1 MSQNNKILIFD
12 TTLRDGEQSAGIG
25 LTKSEKIEIAHQLKD
40 LNVDIIEAEFPASS
54 PGDFESVKEI
64 SKEIKGPK
72 IAALARCVPSDV
84 DAAWEAI
91 KNAENPRIHVFVNS
105 SDIQIINQLKKNR
118 EEVLDMAVYCVEQAK
133 KYCDDVEFSP
143 MDASRT
149 DMNFL
154 YQLIEATIKAGA
166 TTINIPDTVGYTMPW
181 EFKQRIEDIINN
193 VPGMNDVITS
203 VHCHNDLGLSVAN
216 SLAAITAGA
225 RQIEGCINGLGERAG
240 NAALEEVI
248 MAINT
253 REDLLN
259 VSTDINTKQIYKTSR
274 LVSDI
279 TGFPVQPNKAIVG
292 ANAFRHASGI
302 HQDGVIKSRSTF
314 EIMDPES
321 IGLTGN
327 SLVLSKLS
335 GRAGLKSRLEDLG
348 YNLNKEEL
356 DKTFEDFKN
365 LADKKKEVTNQDLEI
380 LMSDQKRSER
390 SENNYELLSVN
401 IESGSDKQPKANVKL
416 KNNSNNK
423 IEEATSS
430 GTGPVDAIYKAIDK
444 LIDIKVNLNEW
455 RIEAVTEGIDAIG
468 DAIVRLEK
476 NDSIVIGRGSDTDV
490 LVSSAKAYI
499 DGLNKLANNK

>member
-1 MSQNNKILIFD
+1 MSNNKILIFD

-25 LTKSEKIEIAHQLKD
+25 LTKSEKLEIAHQLKE
-40 LNVDIIEAEFPASS
+40 LNVDIIEAGFPASS
-54 PGDFESVKEI
+54 PGDFESVIEI
-64 SKEIKGPK
+64 SKEIKGPT

-133 KYCDDVEFSP
+133 KYCSDVEFSP

-149 DMNFL
+149 DMDFL
-154 YQLIEATIKAGA
+154 YQLIEATVKAGA

-193 VPGMNDVITS
+193 VPGMNDVVTS

-253 REDLLN
+253 REDLLD

-302 HQDGVIKSRSTF
+302 HQDGVIKSKSTF

-348 YNLNKEEL
+348 YILNKEEL

-390 SENNYELLSVN
+390 SDNNYELISVN
-401 IESGSDKQPKANVKL
+401 IESGSEKQPKANIKI

-444 LIDIKVNLNEW
+444 LIDIKVTLNEW

-476 NDSIVIGRGSDTDV
+476 NNSIVIGRGSDTDV

-499 DGLNKLANNK
+499 DGLNKLTNNK

>member
-25 LTKSEKIEIAHQLKD
+25 LTKSEKLEIAHQLKD
-40 LNVDIIEAEFPASS
+40 LNVDIIEAGFPASS

-390 SENNYELLSVN
+390 SENNYELVSVN

>member
-1 MSQNNKILIFD
+1 MSNNKILIFD

-25 LTKSEKIEIAHQLKD
+25 LTKSEKLEIAHQLKE
-40 LNVDIIEAEFPASS
+40 LNVDIIEAGFPASS
-54 PGDFESVKEI
+54 PGDFESVIEI
-64 SKEIKGPK
+64 SKEIKGPT

-91 KNAENPRIHVFVNS
+91 KNAESPRIHVFVNS

-133 KYCDDVEFSP
+133 KYCSDVEFSP

-149 DMNFL
+149 DMDFL
-154 YQLIEATIKAGA
+154 YQLIEATVKAGA

-193 VPGMNDVITS
+193 VPGMNDVVTS

-253 REDLLN
+253 REDLLD

-302 HQDGVIKSRSTF
+302 HQDGVIKSKSTF

-348 YNLNKEEL
+348 YILNKEEL

-390 SENNYELLSVN
+390 SDNNYELISVN
-401 IESGSDKQPKANVKL
+401 IESGSEKQPKANIKI

-444 LIDIKVNLNEW
+444 LIDIKVTLNEW

-476 NDSIVIGRGSDTDV
+476 NNSIVIGRGSDTDV

-499 DGLNKLANNK
+499 DGLNKLTNNK

>member
-1 MSQNNKILIFD
+1 MSNNKILIFD

-25 LTKSEKIEIAHQLKD
+25 LTKSEKLEIAHQLKE
-40 LNVDIIEAEFPASS
+40 LNVDIIEAGFPASS
-54 PGDFESVKEI
+54 PGDFESVIEI

-91 KNAENPRIHVFVNS
+91 KNSENPRIHVFVNS

-118 EEVLDMAVYCVEQAK
+118 EEVLDMAVFCVEQAK
-133 KYCDDVEFSP
+133 KYCSDVEFSP

-149 DMNFL
+149 DMDFL
-154 YQLIEATIKAGA
+154 YQLIEATVKAGA

-225 RQIEGCINGLGERAG
+225 RQIEGCINRLGERAG

-253 REDLLN
+253 REDLLD
-259 VSTDINTKQIYKTSR
+259 VTTDINTKQIYKTSR

-302 HQDGVIKSRSTF
+302 HQDGVIKSKSTF

-348 YNLNKEEL
+348 YILNKEEL

-390 SENNYELLSVN
+390 SDNNYELISVN
-401 IESGSDKQPKANVKL
+401 IESGSDKQPKANIKI

-444 LIDIKVNLNEW
+444 LIDIKVTLNEW

-476 NDSIVIGRGSDTDV
+476 NNSIVIGRGSDTDV

-499 DGLNKLANNK
+499 DGLNKLTNNK

>member
-1 MSQNNKILIFD
+1 MSNNKILIFD

-25 LTKSEKIEIAHQLKD
+25 LTKSEKLEIAHQLKE
-40 LNVDIIEAEFPASS
+40 LNVDIIEAGFPASS
-54 PGDFESVKEI
+54 PGDFESVIEI
-64 SKEIKGPK
+64 SKEIKGPT

-133 KYCDDVEFSP
+133 KYCSDVEFSP

-149 DMNFL
+149 DMDFL
-154 YQLIEATIKAGA
+154 YQLIEATVKAGA

-193 VPGMNDVITS
+193 VPGMNDVVTS

-302 HQDGVIKSRSTF
+302 HQDGVIKSKSTF

-348 YNLNKEEL
+348 YILNKEEL

-390 SENNYELLSVN
+390 SDNNYELISVN
-401 IESGSDKQPKANVKL
+401 IESGSETQPKANIKI

-444 LIDIKVNLNEW
+444 LIDIKVTLNEW

-476 NDSIVIGRGSDTDV
+476 NNSIVIGRGSDTDV

-499 DGLNKLANNK
+499 DGLNKLTNNK

>member
-1 MSQNNKILIFD
+1 MSNNKILIFD

-25 LTKSEKIEIAHQLKD
+25 LTKSEKLEIAHQLKE
-40 LNVDIIEAEFPASS
+40 LNVDIIEAGFPASS
-54 PGDFESVKEI
+54 PGDFESVIEI
-64 SKEIKGPK
+64 SKEIKGPT

-133 KYCDDVEFSP
+133 KYCSDVEFSP

-149 DMNFL
+149 DMDFL
-154 YQLIEATIKAGA
+154 YQLIEATVKAGA

-253 REDLLN
+253 REDLLD
-259 VSTDINTKQIYKTSR
+259 VTTDINTKQIYKTSR

-302 HQDGVIKSRSTF
+302 HQDGVIKSKSTF

-348 YNLNKEEL
+348 YILSKEEL

-390 SENNYELLSVN
+390 SDNNYELISVN
-401 IESGSDKQPKANVKL
+401 IESGSEKQPKANIKI

-444 LIDIKVNLNEW
+444 LIDIKVTLNEW

-476 NDSIVIGRGSDTDV
+476 NNSIVIGRGSDTDV

-499 DGLNKLANNK
+499 DGLNKLTNNK

>member
-1 MSQNNKILIFD
+1 MSNNKILIFD

-25 LTKSEKIEIAHQLKD
+25 LTKSEKLEIAHQLKE
-40 LNVDIIEAEFPASS
+40 LNVDIIEAGFPASS
-54 PGDFESVKEI
+54 PGDFESVIEI

-91 KNAENPRIHVFVNS
+91 KNSENPRIHVFVNS

-118 EEVLDMAVYCVEQAK
+118 EEVLDMAVFCVEQAK
-133 KYCDDVEFSP
+133 KYCSDVEFSP

-149 DMNFL
+149 DMDFL
-154 YQLIEATIKAGA
+154 YQLIEATVKAGA

-253 REDLLN
+253 REDLLD
-259 VSTDINTKQIYKTSR
+259 VTTDINTKQIYKTSR

-302 HQDGVIKSRSTF
+302 HQDGVIKSKSTF

-348 YNLNKEEL
+348 YILNKEEL

-390 SENNYELLSVN
+390 SDNNYELISVN
-401 IESGSDKQPKANVKL
+401 IESGSEKQPKANIKI

-444 LIDIKVNLNEW
+444 LIDIKVTLNEW

-476 NDSIVIGRGSDTDV
+476 NNSIVIGRGSDTDV

-499 DGLNKLANNK
+499 DGLNKLTNNK

>member
-1 MSQNNKILIFD
+1 MSNNKILIFD

-25 LTKSEKIEIAHQLKD
+25 LTKSEKLEIAHQLKE
-40 LNVDIIEAEFPASS
+40 LNVDIIEAGFPASS
-54 PGDFESVKEI
+54 PGDFESVIEI

-91 KNAENPRIHVFVNS
+91 KNSENPRIHVFVNS

-118 EEVLDMAVYCVEQAK
+118 EEVLDMAVFCVEQAK
-133 KYCDDVEFSP
+133 KYCSDVEFSP

-149 DMNFL
+149 DMDFL
-154 YQLIEATIKAGA
+154 YQLIEATVKAGA

-181 EFKQRIEDIINN
+181 EFRQRIEDIINN

-253 REDLLN
+253 REDLLD
-259 VSTDINTKQIYKTSR
+259 VTTDINTKQIYKTSR

-302 HQDGVIKSRSTF
+302 HQDGVIKSKSTF

-348 YNLNKEEL
+348 YILNKEEL

-390 SENNYELLSVN
+390 SDNNYELISVN
-401 IESGSDKQPKANVKL
+401 IESGSEKQPKANIKI

-444 LIDIKVNLNEW
+444 LIDIKVTLNEW

-476 NDSIVIGRGSDTDV
+476 NNSIVIGRGSDTDV

-499 DGLNKLANNK
+499 DGLNKLTNNK

>member
-1 MSQNNKILIFD
+1 MSNNKILIFD

-25 LTKSEKIEIAHQLKD
+25 LTKSEKLEIAHQLKE
-40 LNVDIIEAEFPASS
+40 LNVDIIEAGFPASS
-54 PGDFESVKEI
+54 PGDFESVIEI

-91 KNAENPRIHVFVNS
+91 KNSENPRIHVFVNS

-118 EEVLDMAVYCVEQAK
+118 EEVLDMAVFCVEQAK
-133 KYCDDVEFSP
+133 KYCSDVEFSP

-149 DMNFL
+149 DMDFL
-154 YQLIEATIKAGA
+154 YQLIEATVKAGA

-253 REDLLN
+253 REDLLD
-259 VSTDINTKQIYKTSR
+259 VTTDINTKQIYKTSR

-302 HQDGVIKSRSTF
+302 HQDGVIKSKSTF

-348 YNLNKEEL
+348 YILNKEEL

-390 SENNYELLSVN
+390 SDNNYELISVN
-401 IESGSDKQPKANVKL
+401 IESGSDKQPKANIKI

-444 LIDIKVNLNEW
+444 LIDIKVTLNEW

-476 NDSIVIGRGSDTDV
+476 NNSIVIGRGSDTDV

-499 DGLNKLANNK
+499 DGLNKLTNNK

>member
-1 MSQNNKILIFD
+1 MSENEKILIFD

-25 LTKSEKIEIAHQLKD
+25 LTKSEKIEIAHQLKA
-40 LNVDIIEAEFPASS
+40 LNVDIIAAGFPASS
-54 PGDFESVKEI
+54 PGDFESVEQI
-64 SKEIKGPK
+64 AKEIKGPT
-72 IAALARCVPSDV
+72 IAALARCVPSDIE
-84 DAAWEAI
+84 AAWGAI
-91 KNAENPRIHVFVNS
+91 KNAESPRIHVFVNS

-118 EEVLDMAVYCVEQAK
+118 EDVLNMAVYCVEQAK

-149 DMNFL
+149 DMDFL
-154 YQLIEATIKAGA
+154 YQLIEATVKAGA

-181 EFKQRIEDIINN
+181 EFKKRIEDVINN
-193 VPGMNDVITS
+193 VPNMDKVITS
-203 VHCHNDLGLSVAN
+203 VHCHNDLGLAVSN

-248 MAINT
+248 MAIDT
-253 REDLLN
+253 RKDLLN
-259 VSTDINTKQIYKTSR
+259 VSTGINTKQIYKTSR

-302 HQDGVIKSRSTF
+302 HQDGVLKAKSTF

-321 IGLTGN
+321 IGLSGN

-348 YNLNKEEL
+348 YELTKEEL
-356 DKTFEDFKN
+356 DKTFEEFKK
-365 LADKKKEVTNQDLEI
+365 LADKKKEVINQDLEI

-390 SENNYELLSVN
+390 SENKYELISVE
-401 IESGSDKQPKANVKL
+401 IESGSEKQPTANIKI
-416 KNNSNNK
+416 KNNSSNK
-423 IEEATSS
+423 IESSTSS

-444 LIDIKVNLNEW
+444 LIDIKVTLNEW

-468 DAIVRLEK
+468 DAIVRLESD
-476 NDSIVIGRGSDTDV
+476 DSNVIGRGSDTDI

-499 DGLNKLANNK
+499 DGLNKLIIN

>member
-1 MSQNNKILIFD
+1 MSNNKILIFD

-25 LTKSEKIEIAHQLKD
+25 LTKSEKLEIAHQLKE
-40 LNVDIIEAEFPASS
+40 LNVDIIEAGFPASS
-54 PGDFESVKEI
+54 PGDFESVIEI

-91 KNAENPRIHVFVNS
+91 KNSENPRIHVFVNS

-118 EEVLDMAVYCVEQAK
+118 EEVLDMAVLCVEQAK
-133 KYCDDVEFSP
+133 KYCSDVEFSP

-149 DMNFL
+149 DMDFL
-154 YQLIEATIKAGA
+154 YQLIEATVKAGA

-253 REDLLN
+253 REDLLD
-259 VSTDINTKQIYKTSR
+259 VTTDINTKQIYKTSR

-302 HQDGVIKSRSTF
+302 HQDGVIKSKSTF

-348 YNLNKEEL
+348 YILNKEEL

-390 SENNYELLSVN
+390 SDNNYELISVN
-401 IESGSDKQPKANVKL
+401 IESGSDKQPKANIKI

-444 LIDIKVNLNEW
+444 LIDIKVTLNEW

-476 NDSIVIGRGSDTDV
+476 NNSIVIGRGSDTDV

-499 DGLNKLANNK
+499 DGLNKLTNNK

>member
-1 MSQNNKILIFD
+1 MSKNNQILIFD

-25 LTKSEKIEIAHQLKD
+25 LTKSEKIEIAYQLQE
-40 LNVDIIEAEFPASS
+40 LNVDIIEAGFPASS

-64 SKEIKGPK
+64 SKLIKGPK

-84 DAAWEAI
+84 DSAWEAI
-91 KNAENPRIHVFVNS
+91 KKSENPRIHVFVNS

-149 DMNFL
+149 DMDFL
-154 YQLIEATIKAGA
+154 YQLIEATVKAGA
-166 TTINIPDTVGYTMPW
+166 TTINIPATVGYTMPW

-203 VHCHNDLGLSVAN
+203 VHCHNDLGLSVSN

-248 MAINT
+248 MAIDT
-253 REDLLN
+253 RKDLLN
-259 VSTDINTKQIYKTSR
+259 VSTNINTKQIYKTSR

-302 HQDGVIKSRSTF
+302 HQDGVIKSKSTF

-327 SLVLSKLS
+327 ALVLSKLS

-348 YNLNKEEL
+348 YSLTKEEL

-390 SENNYELLSVN
+390 SKKNFELISVE
-401 IESGSDKQPKANVKL
+401 IESGSEKNPTAIVKI
-416 KNNSNNK
+416 KNNATNK
-423 IEEATSS
+423 VESSTSS
-430 GTGPVDAIYKAIDK
+430 GTGPVDAIYKAIDQ
-444 LIDIKVNLNEW
+444 LIDIKVTLNEW

-468 DAIVRLEK
+468 DAIVRLES
-476 NDSIVIGRGSDTDV
+476 NELNVIGRGSDTDI

-499 DGLNKLANNK
+499 DGLNKLTSN

>member
-1 MSQNNKILIFD
+1 MSNNKILIFD

-25 LTKSEKIEIAHQLKD
+25 LTKSEKLEIAHQLKE
-40 LNVDIIEAEFPASS
+40 LNVDIIEAGFPASS
-54 PGDFESVKEI
+54 PGDFESVIEI
-64 SKEIKGPK
+64 SKEIKGPT

-118 EEVLDMAVYCVEQAK
+118 EEVLDMAVFCVEQAK
-133 KYCDDVEFSP
+133 KYCSDVEFSP

-149 DMNFL
+149 DMDFL
-154 YQLIEATIKAGA
+154 YQLIEATVKAGA

-181 EFKQRIEDIINN
+181 EFRQRIEDIINN

-253 REDLLN
+253 REDLLD

-302 HQDGVIKSRSTF
+302 HQDGVIKSKSTF

-348 YNLNKEEL
+348 YILNKEEL

-390 SENNYELLSVN
+390 SDNNYELISVN
-401 IESGSDKQPKANVKL
+401 IESGSEKQPKANIKI

-444 LIDIKVNLNEW
+444 LIDIKVTLNEW

-476 NDSIVIGRGSDTDV
+476 NNSIVIGRGSDTDV

-499 DGLNKLANNK
+499 DGLNKLTNNK

>member
-1 MSQNNKILIFD
+1 MSNNKILIFD

-25 LTKSEKIEIAHQLKD
+25 LTKSEKLEIAHQLKE
-40 LNVDIIEAEFPASS
+40 LNVDIIEAGFPASS
-54 PGDFESVKEI
+54 PGDFESVIEI

-91 KNAENPRIHVFVNS
+91 KNSENPRIHVFVNS

-118 EEVLDMAVYCVEQAK
+118 EEVLDMAVFCVEQAK
-133 KYCDDVEFSP
+133 KYCSDVEFSP

-149 DMNFL
+149 DMDFL
-154 YQLIEATIKAGA
+154 YQLIEATVKAGA

-193 VPGMNDVITS
+193 VPGMNDVVTS

-216 SLAAITAGA
+216 RLAAIPAGA

-253 REDLLN
+253 REDLLD
-259 VSTDINTKQIYKTSR
+259 VTTDINTKQIYKTSR

-302 HQDGVIKSRSTF
+302 HQDGVIKSKSTF

-348 YNLNKEEL
+348 YILNKEEL

-390 SENNYELLSVN
+390 SDNNYELISVN
-401 IESGSDKQPKANVKL
+401 IESGSEKQPKANIKI

-444 LIDIKVNLNEW
+444 LIDIKVTLNEW

-476 NDSIVIGRGSDTDV
+476 NNSIVIGRGSDTDV

-499 DGLNKLANNK
+499 DGLNKLTNNK

>member
-1 MSQNNKILIFD
+1 MSNNKILIFD

-25 LTKSEKIEIAHQLKD
+25 LTKSEKLEIAHQLKE
-40 LNVDIIEAEFPASS
+40 LNVDIIEAGFPASS
-54 PGDFESVKEI
+54 PGDFESVIEI

-91 KNAENPRIHVFVNS
+91 KNSENPRIHVFVNS

-118 EEVLDMAVYCVEQAK
+118 EEVLDMAVFCVEQAK
-133 KYCDDVEFSP
+133 KYCSDVEFSP

-149 DMNFL
+149 DMDFL
-154 YQLIEATIKAGA
+154 YQLIEATVKAGA

-181 EFKQRIEDIINN
+181 EFRQRIEDIINN

-253 REDLLN
+253 REDLLD
-259 VSTDINTKQIYKTSR
+259 VTTDINTKQIYKTSR

-302 HQDGVIKSRSTF
+302 HQDGVIKSKSTF

-348 YNLNKEEL
+348 YILNKEEL

-390 SENNYELLSVN
+390 SDNNYELISVN
-401 IESGSDKQPKANVKL
+401 IESGSDKQPKANIKI

-444 LIDIKVNLNEW
+444 LIDIKVTLNEW

-476 NDSIVIGRGSDTDV
+476 NNSIVIGRGSDTDV

-499 DGLNKLANNK
+499 DGLNKLTNNK

>member
-1 MSQNNKILIFD
+1 MSNNKILIFD

-25 LTKSEKIEIAHQLKD
+25 LTKSEKLEIAHQLKE
-40 LNVDIIEAEFPASS
+40 LNVDIIEAGFPASS
-54 PGDFESVKEI
+54 PGDFESVIEI
-64 SKEIKGPK
+64 SKEIKGPT

-133 KYCDDVEFSP
+133 KYCSDVEFSP

-149 DMNFL
+149 DMDFL
-154 YQLIEATIKAGA
+154 YQLIEATVKAGA

-193 VPGMNDVITS
+193 VPGMNDVVTS

-253 REDLLN
+253 REDLLD

-292 ANAFRHASGI
+292 TNAFRHASGI
-302 HQDGVIKSRSTF
+302 HQDGVIKSKSTF

-348 YNLNKEEL
+348 YILNKEEL

-390 SENNYELLSVN
+390 SDNNYELISVN
-401 IESGSDKQPKANVKL
+401 IESGSEKQPKANIKI

-444 LIDIKVNLNEW
+444 LIDIKVTLNEW

-476 NDSIVIGRGSDTDV
+476 NNSIVIGRGSDTDV

-499 DGLNKLANNK
+499 DGLNKLTNNK

>member
-1 MSQNNKILIFD
+1 MSNNKILIFD

-25 LTKSEKIEIAHQLKD
+25 LTKSEKLEIAHQLKE
-40 LNVDIIEAEFPASS
+40 LNVDIIEAGFPASS
-54 PGDFESVKEI
+54 PGDFESVIEI
-64 SKEIKGPK
+64 SKEIKGPT

-91 KNAENPRIHVFVNS
+91 KNSENPRIHVFVNS

-133 KYCDDVEFSP
+133 KYCSDVEFSP

-149 DMNFL
+149 DMDFL
-154 YQLIEATIKAGA
+154 YQLIEATVKAGA

-193 VPGMNDVITS
+193 VPGMNDVVTS

-253 REDLLN
+253 REDLLD

-302 HQDGVIKSRSTF
+302 HQDGVIKSKSTF

-348 YNLNKEEL
+348 YILNKEEL

-390 SENNYELLSVN
+390 SDNNYELISVN
-401 IESGSDKQPKANVKL
+401 IESGSEKQPKANIKI

-444 LIDIKVNLNEW
+444 LIDIKVTLNEW

-476 NDSIVIGRGSDTDV
+476 NNSIVIGRGSDTDV

-499 DGLNKLANNK
+499 DGLNKLTNNK

>member
-1 MSQNNKILIFD
+1 MANDNKILIFD

-25 LTKSEKIEIAHQLKD
+25 LTKFEKLEIATQLNK
-40 LNVDIIEAEFPASS
+40 LNVDIIEAGFPASS
-54 PGDFESVKEI
+54 PGDFESVTLISEKIKE
-64 SKEIKGPK
+64 PV

-84 DAAWEAI
+84 EAAWNAI
-91 KNAENPRIHVFVNS
+91 KNAENPRIHVFINS
-105 SDIQIINQLKKNR
+105 SDIQIINQLKKDR
-118 EEVLDMAVYCVEQAK
+118 EEVLNMAVFCVEKAK

-154 YQLIEATIKAGA
+154 YQLIEATVKAGA

-181 EFKQRIEDIINN
+181 EFKNQIENIIHN
-193 VPGMNDVITS
+193 VPGMDKIVTS

-225 RQIEGCINGLGERAG
+225 RQIEGCINGLGERAR

-248 MAINT
+248 MAIET
-253 REDLLN
+253 RKDLLK
-259 VSTDINTKQIYKTSR
+259 VETDINTKEIYKTSR

-302 HQDGVIKSRSTF
+302 HQDGVIKSKSTF
-314 EIMDPES
+314 EIMDPKS

-327 SLVLSKLS
+327 TLVLSKLS

-348 YNLNKEEL
+348 YNLSSEEIN
-356 DKTFEDFKN
+356 KTFEEFKI
-365 LADKKKEVTNQDLEI
+365 LADKKREVTNQDLES
-380 LMSDQKRSER
+380 LMSNQKRSER
-390 SENNYELLSVN
+390 SAGQFELVSID
-401 IESGSDKQPKANVKL
+401 IESGSNKNPTVKIDI
-416 KNNSNNK
+416 KNTQNNK
-423 IEEATSS
+423 IKRSTST
-430 GTGPVDAIYKAIDK
+430 GTGPVDAIYKAINK
-444 LIDIKVNLNEW
+444 QIDLKVILNEW

-468 DAIVRLEK
+468 DAIVKLEHEG
-476 NDSIVIGRGSDTDV
+476 SLVVGRGSDTDI
-490 LVSSAKAYI
+490 LVASAKAYI
-499 DGLNKLANNK
+499 DGLNKLSNK

>member
-40 LNVDIIEAEFPASS
+40 LNVDIIEAGFPASS

-356 DKTFEDFKN
+356 DRTFEDFKN

>member
-1 MSQNNKILIFD
+1 MSNNKILIFD

-25 LTKSEKIEIAHQLKD
+25 LTKSEKLEIAHQLKE
-40 LNVDIIEAEFPASS
+40 LNVDIIEAGFPASS
-54 PGDFESVKEI
+54 PGDFESVIEI

-91 KNAENPRIHVFVNS
+91 KNSENPRIHVFVNS

-118 EEVLDMAVYCVEQAK
+118 EEVLDMAVFCVEQAK
-133 KYCDDVEFSP
+133 KYCSDVEFSP

-149 DMNFL
+149 DMDFL
-154 YQLIEATIKAGA
+154 YQLIEATVKAGA

-253 REDLLN
+253 REDLLD
-259 VSTDINTKQIYKTSR
+259 VTTDINTKQIYKTSR

-302 HQDGVIKSRSTF
+302 HQDGVIKSKSTF

-348 YNLNKEEL
+348 YILSKEEL

-390 SENNYELLSVN
+390 SDNNYELISVN
-401 IESGSDKQPKANVKL
+401 IESGSDKQPKANIKI

-444 LIDIKVNLNEW
+444 LIDIKVTLNEW

-476 NDSIVIGRGSDTDV
+476 NNSIVIGRGSDTDV

-499 DGLNKLANNK
+499 DGLNKLTNNK

>member
-1 MSQNNKILIFD
+1 MSKKEKILIFD

-25 LTKSEKIEIAHQLKD
+25 LTKSEKIEIAHQLKA
-40 LNVDIIEAEFPASS
+40 LNVDIIEAGFPASS
-54 PGDFESVKEI
+54 PGDFESVSQI
-64 SKEIKGPK
+64 AKEIKGPT
-72 IAALARCVPSDV
+72 IAALARCIPSDV
-84 DAAWEAI
+84 DAAWGAI
-91 KNAENPRIHVFVNS
+91 KNAESPRIHVFVNS

-118 EEVLDMAVYCVEQAK
+118 EDVLNMAVYCVEQAK
-133 KYCDDVEFSP
+133 KYCNDVEFSP

-149 DMNFL
+149 DMDFL
-154 YQLIEATIKAGA
+154 YQLIEATVKAGA

-181 EFKQRIEDIINN
+181 EFKKRIEDVINN
-193 VPGMNDVITS
+193 VPGMDKVITS
-203 VHCHNDLGLSVAN
+203 VHCHNDLGLAVSN

-302 HQDGVIKSRSTF
+302 HQDGVLKAKSTF

-321 IGLTGN
+321 IGLSGN

-348 YNLNKEEL
+348 YELTKEEL
-356 DKTFEDFKN
+356 DKTFEEFKK
-365 LADKKKEVTNQDLEI
+365 LADKKKEVINQDLEI

-390 SENNYELLSVN
+390 SENKYELISVE
-401 IESGSDKQPKANVKL
+401 IESGSEKQPTANIKI
-416 KNNSNNK
+416 KNNSSNK
-423 IEEATSS
+423 IESSTSS

-444 LIDIKVNLNEW
+444 LIDIKVTLNEW

-468 DAIVRLEK
+468 DAIVRLESD
-476 NDSIVIGRGSDTDV
+476 DSSVIGRGSDTDI

-499 DGLNKLANNK
+499 DGLNKLIIN

>member
-1 MSQNNKILIFD
+1 MSNNKILIFD

-25 LTKSEKIEIAHQLKD
+25 LTKSEKLEIAHQLKE
-40 LNVDIIEAEFPASS
+40 LNVDIIEAGFPASS
-54 PGDFESVKEI
+54 PGDFESVIEI
-64 SKEIKGPK
+64 SKEIKGPT

-91 KNAENPRIHVFVNS
+91 KNAESPRIHVFVNS

-118 EEVLDMAVYCVEQAK
+118 QEVLDMDVYCVEQAK
-133 KYCDDVEFSP
+133 KYCSDVEFSP

-149 DMNFL
+149 DMDFL
-154 YQLIEATIKAGA
+154 YQLIEATVKAGA

-193 VPGMNDVITS
+193 VPGMNDVVTS

-253 REDLLN
+253 REDLLD

-302 HQDGVIKSRSTF
+302 HQDGVIKSKSTF

-348 YNLNKEEL
+348 YILNKEEL

-390 SENNYELLSVN
+390 SDNNYELISVN
-401 IESGSDKQPKANVKL
+401 IESGSEKQPKANIKI

-444 LIDIKVNLNEW
+444 LIDIKVTLNEW

-476 NDSIVIGRGSDTDV
+476 NNSIVIGRGSDTDV

-499 DGLNKLANNK
+499 DGLNKLTNNK